1 MSKSGKKP
9 QETRTARSLLR
20 AAWEAWEAGDVLT
33 TRRYARE
40 VLAGKRGGDDEH
52 EALDLSKA
60 LSVEGVPVGATP
72 EAVAEH
78 LLARTAVPAKAYAFA
93 GLALSIFLLL
103 LSLAVF
109 RYAG

>member
-20 AAWEAWEAGDVLT
+20 AAFEAWEAGDVMT
-33 TRRYARE
+33 VRRFARD
-40 VLAGKRGGDDEH
+40 VLAGKRGGDDDH
-52 EALDLSKA
+52 EALDLAKL
-60 LSVEGVPVGATP
+60 LSLESVPVEGTP
-72 EAVAEH
+72 EAVAQH
-78 LLARTAVPAKAYAFA
+78 LLARTSIPPKAYAFA
-93 GLALSIFLLL
+93 VAALAVFLGL